1 MKHLFLTL
9 ALILSFALPV
19 APAPKAPACY
29 VTGNAR
35 KQACICGTVAVPM
48 LFCKAVRR

>member
-35 KQACICGTVAVPM
+35 KQACMCGRVAVP
-48 LFCKAVRR
+48 LWVCKAKR